1 VFLKPVRIVLGFHF
15 FGYPSAVTE
24 RKLLL
29 IISAVLYLVIVS
41 DEEHMS
47 YIILI

>member
-1 VFLKPVRIVLGFHF
+1 MFLKPVRIVPGFHF
-15 FGYPSAVTE
+15 CGYPSPVTE

-29 IISAVLYLVIVS
+29 IISVVLYLVIVS
-41 DEEHMS
+41 DEEHIS